1 LLEIANVSYVVNKIC
16 LINLATLYLQC
27 HKVLILAQLIF
38 IFLGRR
44 KYMPQFVITYL
55 GGDQP
60 SSPEEGK
67 QHMAKYMEWLS
78 SLGDSAVS
86 PANPFKDTHTVKP
99 DGTATAG
106 STTTMSGY
114 TIIKADSMEA
124 ALEIVKGCPFLD
136 IGGSL
141 EVSEL
146 MQMPGPK

>member
-1 LLEIANVSYVVNKIC
+1 MTQY
-16 LINLATLYLQC
+16 LI
-27 HKVLILAQLIF
+27 V
-38 IFLGRR
+38 
-44 KYMPQFVITYL
+44 YL

-67 QHMAKYMEWLS
+67 RHFSKYMDWLS

-86 PANPFKDTHTVKP
+86 PANPLKDTSTVNP
-99 DGTATAG
+99 DATVTAG
-106 STTTMSGY
+106 GATKMSGY

-124 ALEIVKGCPFLD
+124 ALAIAKACPFLD

-146 MQMPGPK
+146 VEMPGQN

>member
-1 LLEIANVSYVVNKIC
+1 MTQY
-16 LINLATLYLQC
+16 LI
-27 HKVLILAQLIF
+27 V
-38 IFLGRR
+38 
-44 KYMPQFVITYL
+44 YL

-67 QHMAKYMEWLS
+67 QHFSKYMEWLS

-86 PANPFKDTHTVKP
+86 PANPLKNTRTVNT
-99 DGTATAG
+99 DGTVTTGGA
-106 STTTMSGY
+106 TTMSGY

-124 ALEIVKGCPFLD
+124 ALTIAKACPFLD

-146 MQMPGPK
+146 VEMPGQN